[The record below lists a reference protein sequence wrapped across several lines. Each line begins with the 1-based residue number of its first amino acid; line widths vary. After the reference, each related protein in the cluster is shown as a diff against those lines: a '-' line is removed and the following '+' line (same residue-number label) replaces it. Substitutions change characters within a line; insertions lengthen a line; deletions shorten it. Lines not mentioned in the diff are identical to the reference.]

1 MTYLASKRRP
11 MFGPASGKFDRR
23 KLNEMNMTIDVQV
36 DRTGFR
42 SDTGMDTD

>member
-1 MTYLASKRRP
+1 

-36 DRTGFR
+36 DRGSR
-42 SDTGMDTD
+42 SDASGMETD